1 MIIASQEVR
10 LFARCFER
18 SEVVHLLLSWSEAI
32 CSMLYKE

>member
-10 LFARCFER
+10 LFARCFKR